1 MAGYPLPPVETVPKD
16 QLGGHFNFTQPIY
29 EGEYFPLKRKAHQI
43 IEGALE
49 HYGKAVQDI
58 LFNVAQVYY
67 EVLKARDLKNIA
79 REIVKLNEEAFRVA
93 KVRFDSGDVTEDVP
107 LKAEL
112 DLAQAQNIVIK
123 NTNQLKLTEDLL
135 KRLIGVE
142 SKDFDLVEPLEK
154 SRINISYDEF
164 VKIALANRYDYKMAL
179 MNIQVAETNIAV
191 AKSRFHPSFRGTWDY
206 YKIDDPAFLE
216 GDDYWIAEVRLVLP
230 IFDGGMKYLNLKEEK
245 ENLKQARLELEEL
258 KNDIMNQV
266 ENAFLAEATDYS
278 ILQNLEKKIY
288 LAVKNHKII
297 LSKFMAGAAIILE
310 LNQAIAL
317 LDSAKTEIITNKYD
331 YQMQLLMLER
341 VTGIFA
347 KDHVD
352 KALSALQEM

>member
-1 MAGYPLPPVETVPKD
+1 MDT
-16 QLGGHFNFTQPIY
+16 
-29 EGEYFPLKRKAHQI
+29 
-43 IEGALE
+43 
-49 HYGKAVQDI
+49 
-58 LFNVAQVYY
+58 
-67 EVLKARDLKNIA
+67 
-79 REIVKLNEEAFRVA
+79 
-93 KVRFDSGDVTEDVP
+93 
-107 LKAEL
+107 
-112 DLAQAQNIVIK
+112 
-123 NTNQLKLTEDLL
+123 
-135 KRLIGVE
+135 
-142 SKDFDLVEPLEK
+142 
-154 SRINISYDEF
+154 SYDEF

-191 AKSRFHPSFRGTWDY
+191 AKSRFHPSFRGAWDY